1 MYGKIFA
8 SLYQGTLRGRSH
20 EILVFTNLIASADA
34 AGHVDKHFRAIA
46 EEVGI
51 TVEEVKAAILVLES
65 PDPESRSPEAA
76 GARLLRIDEHRSWGW
91 RITNHAKYRAIRNEE
106 DRREQNRLAQ
116 ERFRNKSKPRKPM
129 SAQAEAEAE
138 AEAEDKTPIPPEGDK
153 KVILPKKGPLQ
164 RRAESMFGRREETP
178 LTAGEVRAFK
188 NSKAAMEA
196 TTEADWLDL
205 EKFYA
210 APQTIT
216 YARKDLATLVNNWNG
231 EIDRAK
237 HWIKNPNGN
246 HPSNNQRPDRAAG
259 TLNEGRAALYR
270 GIKSKG

>member
-1 MYGKIFA
+1 
-8 SLYQGTLRGRSH
+8 
-20 EILVFTNLIASADA
+20 
-34 AGHVDKHFRAIA
+34 
-46 EEVGI
+46 
-51 TVEEVKAAILVLES
+51 
-65 PDPESRSPEAA
+65 
-76 GARLLRIDEHRSWGW
+76 
-91 RITNHAKYRAIRNEE
+91 
-106 DRREQNRLAQ
+106 
-116 ERFRNKSKPRKPM
+116 
-129 SAQAEAEAE
+129 
-138 AEAEDKTPIPPEGDK
+138 
-153 KVILPKKGPLQ
+153 
-164 RRAESMFGRREETP
+164 MFGRREETP

-246 HPSNNQRPDRAAG
+246 NPKNNQRPDRAAG